1 MSSNQKARFLKK
13 TFDRSTRSSHDA
25 LAERVIFDS
34 TEAHRKAVN
43 ALVEITNR
51 QGLVSG
57 SGFIVNA
64 EKTTVVTAN
73 HVVGFSQRLQIKPW
87 AGNRVISESA
97 CVYGGLNKDV
107 AILKLPSPVLGSTA
121 LSLADPETLAIGQ
134 PVMVLGSPFG
144 LSGSVTMGVIS
155 ALRTSSSGTHLVQ
168 FDASSNPG
176 YSGGPVLNSRG
187 EVVGLVSF
195 GIAPEFRSGVNFAIS
210 VKTIEAVLRSCGA
223 A

>member
-1 MSSNQKARFLKK
+1 
-13 TFDRSTRSSHDA
+13 
-25 LAERVIFDS
+25 
-34 TEAHRKAVN
+34 
-43 ALVEITNR
+43 
-51 QGLVSG
+51 
-57 SGFIVNA
+57 
-64 EKTTVVTAN
+64 
-73 HVVGFSQRLQIKPW
+73 
-87 AGNRVISESA
+87 
-97 CVYGGLNKDV
+97 
-107 AILKLPSPVLGSTA
+107 
-121 LSLADPETLAIGQ
+121 
-134 PVMVLGSPFG
+134 MVLGSPFG